1 MVKGKTDFVKLM
13 IIGTSIFLFPAML
26 LFGCAREVSWIHAE
40 PKSVEL
46 KELGETVQVKFAAL
60 DKENKPVADA
70 KLEFTT
76 TNPKVAVISN
86 TGLITAKGSGNA
98 ILSIL
103 SKTGEKAVIQCK
115 VAIRSSIKIDPTE
128 ATVKVGEKVQ
138 LNSKVLDE
146 KGDAFEDQVVSWA
159 SSDETVATVN
169 DFGEVTGVAPGTAKI
184 IGTQINVYAESVITV
199 E

>member
-1 MVKGKTDFVKLM
+1 MMKGKKGFVKRI
-13 IIGTSIFLFPAML
+13 IIGTSIFLFPVFL
-26 LFGCAREVSWIHAE
+26 FFGCAREVSWIHVE

-46 KELGETVQVKFAAL
+46 REMGETLQVKFAAL
-60 DKENKPVADA
+60 DKENKPVPDA

-76 TNPKVAVISN
+76 TNDKVAVISN

-103 SKTGEKAVIQCK
+103 STTGEKAVIQCK
-115 VAIRSSIKIDPTE
+115 VAIRSSIKIDPNE
-128 ATVKVGEKVQ
+128 ATINVGEKVQ
-138 LNSKVLDE
+138 LNSEVLDE
-146 KGDAFEDQVVSWA
+146 KGEAFEDQVVSWA
-159 SSDETVATVN
+159 SSDDTVATVN
-169 DFGEVTGVAPGTAKI
+169 DFGEVTGVAPGTAKL